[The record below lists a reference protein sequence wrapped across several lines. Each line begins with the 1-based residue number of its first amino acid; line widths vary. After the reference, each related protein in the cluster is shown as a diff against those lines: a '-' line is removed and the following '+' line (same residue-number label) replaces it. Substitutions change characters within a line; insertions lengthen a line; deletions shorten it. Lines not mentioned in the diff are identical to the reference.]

1 MLRLIATRIGAM
13 VAVLLFLAAVV
24 FTLQQLTPADPV
36 HAMLGANASK
46 AAVATQR
53 HKLGYDKPLP
63 NQYLHYVGGL
73 AHGDLQMSLRT
84 RRPVATDLGHYLP
97 ATLELALFGL
107 ALAAVLGGLLGVVT
121 AARFKGSGAFRL
133 LTLAG
138 ASTPPFLLALVG
150 ILLFYRGLHWLP
162 ATGRTSFQD
171 APSGPT
177 RLLLVDS
184 LVHGRLDLFRDVIGH
199 LILPGLCVAILPAVS
214 IGRVLRSS
222 LLGTLRADYVR
233 TARAKGLGEAAI
245 LWRHALRN
253 SVGPALSMGGLQ
265 VGLMFAGVV
274 VIEQIF
280 AWPGIG
286 LYTVQSIPRTDFP
299 AIAGV
304 TLVLGAGYVV
314 VNTIVDLLQA
324 VADPRIAL

>member
-1 MLRLIATRIGAM
+1 MVRLIVTRMGAM

-46 AAVATQR
+46 AAVAIER

-63 NQYLHYVGGL
+63 SQYLHYVEGL
-73 AHGDLQMSLRT
+73 AHGNLQMSLRT

-133 LTLAG
+133 ITLAG

-184 LVHGRLDLFRDVIGH
+184 LVHGRLDLFKDVIGH

-233 TARAKGLGEAAI
+233 TARAKGLGELAI